1 MSRAVGGGCLRD
13 FLMARGLSAAH
24 LTSWKEARRTM
35 PEKTHVEVVSAL
47 PMSPA
52 EHVPWY
58 IIVSKL
64 SLAFGTTL
72 AMLGTG

>member
-1 MSRAVGGGCLRD
+1 
-13 FLMARGLSAAH
+13 
-24 LTSWKEARRTM
+24 M
-35 PEKTHVEVVSAL
+35 PEKTHVEVVSAQ

-72 AMLGTG
+72 AMLGAG

>member
-1 MSRAVGGGCLRD
+1 M
-13 FLMARGLSAAH
+13 
-24 LTSWKEARRTM
+24 KPM
-35 PEKTHVEVVSAL
+35 PENTPIEVVSAP

-72 AMLGTG
+72 AMLGAG